1 MRYKTTSIGFDRRHD
16 RYGLFVTFDRSV
28 EVTRSHLTIPPLTL
42 LTRIGGIIGV
52 GKEFLW
58 IIITALTYFVTF
70 SSKILKLT

>member
-1 MRYKTTSIGFDRRHD
+1 MCRRGGGGEPVA
-16 RYGLFVTFDRSV
+16 GLAVQHPHQARGSQL
-28 EVTRSHLTIPPLTL
+28 HLTIPPLTL